1 MTDLISGLSGFF
13 YVERMMFMNKHWSIV
28 LLAVLFEVIWVIGLK
43 HSHSIWTWGG
53 TAFAV
58 VFTFYLLLLAGRFLP
73 VGTVYT
79 VFTGLGTAGTVM
91 AGVLFFDE
99 SLSIA
104 KVLLLAILLVGVIGL
119 KTVTSHDAKEGDA

>member
-1 MTDLISGLSGFF
+1 
-13 YVERMMFMNKHWSIV
+13 MNKHWIIV
-28 LLAVLFEVIWVIGLK
+28 LLAVLFEIMWVVGLK
-43 HSHSIWTWGG
+43 HSHSILAWSG

-79 VFTGLGTAGTVM
+79 VFTGLGTAGTVIVD
-91 AGVLFFDE
+91 VLFFGE

-104 KVLLLAILLVGVIGL
+104 KVLLLSLLLVGVIGL
-119 KTVTSHDAKEGDA
+119 KTVTTHETKEGAA